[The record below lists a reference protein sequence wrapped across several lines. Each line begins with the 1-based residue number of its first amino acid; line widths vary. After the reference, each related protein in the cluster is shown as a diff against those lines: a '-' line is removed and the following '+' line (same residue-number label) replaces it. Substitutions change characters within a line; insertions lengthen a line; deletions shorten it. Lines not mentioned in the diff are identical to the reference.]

1 MLDLIEKIAHGMC
14 ALVVVVVGGL
24 YLWWGTPDTEPEE
37 LLPRSI
43 ESDIPHP
50 RSRGPDGD
58 GPTAA
63 ATSPSKLLA
72 EKRTIMTEVRKNNRS
87 ASGARFVHKYLQV
100 QRPTFEYVRN
110 EANWL
115 RQLERIGRED
125 LPPADKGDFTRMKL
139 THMPENSLLRKL
151 GLRTVAVSRGSEQWV
166 RRLMVAVSRGSE
178 QWVRR
183 LMVAAPRLH
192 VEDPTEQDRRT
203 ERITEQRLVPV
214 DEVADPRAERLQG
227 RVRRALP
234 APGHAVVQEALV
246 HLLDLGR
253 EHDDPLHGA
262 RRLVQVSADN
272 GDERV
277 HPRDLV
283 AVEVEHHVVHKTCIP
298 ATGEGDFERQV
309 SPDLVPGFEV
319 MTTVV
324 VVFLVEQEAG

>member
-151 GLRTVAVSRGSEQWV
+151 GLRTNDTIELIDG
-166 RRLMVAVSRGSE
+166 
-178 QWVRR
+178 
-183 LMVAAPRLH
+183 
-192 VEDPTEQDRRT
+192 
-203 ERITEQRLVPV
+203 
-214 DEVADPRAERLQG
+214 ERLSIDDSST
-227 RVRRALP
+227 VHYRAR
-234 APGHAVVQEALV
+234 ARE
-246 HLLDLGR
+246 LLDKLENGEAVTVTVTR
-253 EHDDPLHGA
+253 NGQPLH
-262 RRLVQVSADN
+262 L
-272 GDERV
+272 EFTL
-277 HPRDLV
+277 P
-283 AVEVEHHVVHKTCIP
+283 
-298 ATGEGDFERQV
+298 
-309 SPDLVPGFEV
+309 
-319 MTTVV
+319 
-324 VVFLVEQEAG
+324 